1 MKKILTIVT
10 LILLILYSGF
20 LVFIFYMEN
29 DTFMTKLSLW
39 LLGLVGVFLLRHL
52 YKKREVHYLK
62 SLVASLLVYFSLLSF
77 GFTQRV
83 YTLMT
88 GVYIDGTSII
98 SVNGKRA
105 GEERSK
111 KLKELFLNLEEY
123 NTTISHFEPTY
134 SLSYAGVDDPDY
146 LHLHIFKEDRLVVEG
161 CLLGVE
167 KGDRLEGYLLS
178 NELLKVLEEM

>member
-29 DTFMTKLSLW
+29 DTFMIKLSLW
-39 LLGLVGVFLLRHL
+39 ILGLMGVFLLRYL

-62 SLVASLLVYFSLLSF
+62 SLVASLLLYFSLLSF
-77 GFTQRV
+77 GFTQRA
-83 YTLMT
+83 YALMA

-98 SVNGKRA
+98 SVNGKKA
-105 GEERSK
+105 DKERSK
-111 KLKELFLNLEEY
+111 ELKELFLNLEEY
-123 NTTISHFEPTY
+123 NTTISHSEPTY
-134 SLSYAGVDDPDY
+134 SLSYIGIDDPDY